1 MYADE
6 MGYGDFGAYND
17 GYVQTPNLD
26 ALIGEN
32 HCLSQHYS
40 GSRVRSPAWAALLTG
55 RFWQWN
61 KYQAV
66 GATNAAMLE
75 GYWKLGRP
83 RMDIQY
89 ASPNDEEAHKLCV
102 QKNIEQVQP
111 PALHKR
117 DAEPRPSTADP
128 GPAGPRA
135 KQSDR
140 FPPLTGGSNA
150 SRIGVL
156 VLGSQRRTR
165 HRPPRNIV
173 LK

>member
-89 ASPNDEEAHKLCV
+89 ASPNDEEA
-102 QKNIEQVQP
+102 QE
-111 PALHKR
+111 AL
-117 DAEPRPSTADP
+117 AE
-128 GPAGPRA
+128 
-135 KQSDR
+135 
-140 FPPLTGGSNA
+140 
-150 SRIGVL
+150 
-156 VLGSQRRTR
+156 LGA
-165 HRPPRNIV
+165 
-173 LK
+173 